1 MVYRLSGAGKS
12 TLAVE
17 LERQLFQKGYQV
29 YVLNGDNVR
38 NGLNSNL
45 GFSPDD
51 RAGEISDFTGISA
64 PYEPPD
70 AGEIEIDTG
79 KLDLAESMEKL
90 VEYVE
95 RNFPYSAGN

>member
-12 TLAVE
+12 TLAVK

-29 YVLNGDNVR
+29 YVLNGDN
-38 NGLNSNL
+38 GLNSNL

-51 RAGEISDFTGISA
+51 RAGEIFDFTGISA